1 MINAIIV
8 LILLYLVFRFLTT
21 WFIPKMTRRNIKR
34 FQEKFKRE
42 NPDIF
47 KSRNNKNQDLE
58 Q

>member
-21 WFIPKMTRRNIKR
+21 WFIPKMTQRNIKR

-47 KSRNNKNQDLE
+47 KSRNNQNQDLE